1 MVYEN
6 MAGDRNQRHARDA
19 GVEQLDGVEP
29 ADARHEHVDHHHIE
43 SRARECLDSLRTI
56 LGKDDVKA
64 FVFEPASE

>member
-6 MAGDRNQRHARDA
+6 MAGDRNQRHAR
-19 GVEQLDGVEP
+19 GMRMEQLDGVEP
-29 ADARHEHVDHHHIE
+29 AEAGHEHVEHHHVE